1 VAAEWEVSILE
12 VKVKLRSITIK
23 DENTG
28 ELFTVRTIRSAK
40 EIAGY
45 VEESEKDEVVSKLE
59 QEVWKVINKDH
70 R

>member
-1 VAAEWEVSILE
+1 MGVIILE
-12 VKVKLRSITIK
+12 VKVKLQAITIK

-45 VEESEKDEVVSKLE
+45 LEESEKDEIVSKVE
-59 QEVWKVINKDH
+59 HEVSKVINQDQG
-70 R
+70 